1 MKSIIEYNLFNILR
15 DRNGITIG
23 ISAGAM
29 NQTDRVIYK
38 DDFKMCIRDSI
49 HVVDGGKVIA
59 TGTHKELL
67 NSCKIYRNLYET
79 ESLNS

>member
-1 MKSIIEYNLFNILR
+1 MAHRLS
-15 DRNGITIG
+15 TIMDAD
-23 ISAGAM
+23 I
-29 NQTDRVIYK
+29 
-38 DDFKMCIRDSI
+38 I

-59 TGTHKELL
+59 TGTHKQLL